1 MIDGNAHRNFKKP
14 EGGKEI
20 TLYGRESSR
29 YHTHL
34 PQTPAQRTFHPSAW
48 SLDFNWIYIR
58 EICPSFSF
66 HVEQNFLRV
75 LTSIIPYGTP

>member
-34 PQTPAQRTFHPSAW
+34 PQTPAQTHFPPKCVVS
-48 SLDFNWIYIR
+48 
-58 EICPSFSF
+58 
-66 HVEQNFLRV
+66 
-75 LTSIIPYGTP
+75 

>member
-20 TLYGRESSR
+20 LSMVERVVGTIHT
-29 YHTHL
+29 YHKRLHK
-34 PQTPAQRTFHPSAW
+34 RTFHPSAW

-66 HVEQNFLRV
+66 HVEQNSLRV